1 MTDPDEELMER
12 LRRIADEV
20 DAPPELVEES
30 ARAAFLT
37 RRLDAELAELVSDSD
52 LTTSGVRGAGPR
64 ALAFELR
71 DLTLE
76 LQLDEGP
83 DGLAMRGLV
92 IGMTGPVHV
101 EVDTPGSSSSAETDE
116 SGWFS
121 VADVPRGPVR
131 VRLQLSDDVEV
142 STGWLQP

>member
-1 MTDPDEELMER
+1 MTDPDEELMGR

-20 DAPPELVEES
+20 DAPPDLVAEA
-30 ARAAFLT
+30 ARGAFLT

-76 LQLDEGP
+76 LQLEEGP
-83 DGLAMRGLV
+83 DGLGVRGLV
-92 IGMTGPVHV
+92 IGTTHPVRV
-101 EVDTPGSSSSAETDE
+101 EVETPGASSSVETDE
-116 SGWFS
+116 HGWFS
-121 VADVPRGPVR
+121 ADVPRGPLR
-131 VRLQLSDDVEV
+131 VRLRTADDAEV
-142 STGWLQP
+142 STGWIQP

>member
-1 MTDPDEELMER
+1 MTDADEELMER

-20 DAPPELVEES
+20 DAAPELVAES

-76 LQLDEGP
+76 LQLEDGP
-83 DGLAMRGLV
+83 GGLAVRGLV
-92 IGMTGPVHV
+92 IGTTGPVRV
-101 EVDTPGSSSSAETDE
+101 EVDTPGSSSSVQTDE
-116 SGWFS
+116 HGWFS
-121 VADVPRGPVR
+121 VADVPLGPVR
-131 VRLQLSDDVEV
+131 VRLRTADDAEV

>member
-1 MTDPDEELMER
+1 MTDPDEELMAR
-12 LRRIADEV
+12 LRHVAAEV

-52 LTTSGVRGAGPR
+52 LTKSGVRGAGPR

-76 LQLDEGP
+76 LQLEEGL
-83 DGLAMRGLV
+83 DGLAVRGMV
-92 IGMTGPVHV
+92 IGTTGPVRV
-101 EVDTPGSSSSAETDE
+101 EVDTPSATRTTETDE
-116 SGWFS
+116 HGWFS

-131 VRLQLSDDVEV
+131 VRLQPSDDVEV